1 MLNPLQTKLLEMLTW
16 LVKYIDEHELRYYVI
31 GGTMLGAVRHKGFI
45 PWDDDVDIAMPRKD
59 YEELIRLL
67 KEPQE
72 HYVVESP
79 KSEAS
84 DFIYAFAKFY
94 DMNTSMTEV
103 ARRNIKRGVYIDIF
117 PLDGIGNSNDEAIK
131 NYKKIDRLKTIRA
144 IRACSYRKG
153 RKWWKNVVVSIGNCL
168 PYNEKD
174 LSAKIDRLCS
184 QRDFDDCDFV
194 GDLVSPYRT
203 KEIMSKDIYG
213 KPTVYSF
220 EGLSV
225 YGPEKYEEYLSALYG
240 NWRELPP
247 EEERH
252 STHKLVELDMNKP
265 YRNV

>member
-1 MLNPLQTKLLEMLTW
+1 M
-16 LVKYIDEHELRYYVI
+16 
-31 GGTMLGAVRHKGFI
+31 
-45 PWDDDVDIAMPRKD
+45 
-59 YEELIRLL
+59 
-67 KEPQE
+67 
-72 HYVVESP
+72 VESP

-252 STHKLVELDMNKP
+252 STHKLVELDMDKP